1 MDSHRRGVTHIL
13 CKVCYFLLKSFIF
26 VGYGNDRFFS
36 HTNLYISNVTQQC
49 RCSPMLQYFEL
60 RLQQCVQSGPS
71 FFFLLHA
78 NLRGEGRG
86 FVGPLCNLNF
96 GLPTCSYNLIDT
108 MTSYSNTVSRAYFIY
123 NQIWVSVGSK
133 YHFST
138 LKKFCFVLSQL
149 TPTP

>member
-1 MDSHRRGVTHIL
+1 METIGFFRIQILIFRMLRNNADVRRCL
-13 CKVCYFLLKSFIF
+13 
-26 VGYGNDRFFS
+26 
-36 HTNLYISNVTQQC
+36 
-49 RCSPMLQYFEL
+49 YFEL
-60 RLQQCVQSGPS
+60 GLQQCVQSGL
-71 FFFLLHA
+71 FLLLHA

-86 FVGPLCNLNF
+86 FEGPLCNLNC
-96 GLPTCSYNLIDT
+96 GLPTCRHNLIDT

-149 TPTP
+149 TPTPKYDCMKQISHATRRIRSTSDASFA